1 MNDGITYIVQGLR
14 PLAVRCDTLVPD
26 PKNARDHDER
36 NLDTIR
42 ASLVRFGQRQP
53 IVVQRQGMRVR
64 AGNGRLKVARQLGW
78 DFIAAVVV
86 DESDA
91 EAAAYAIVDNRSAE
105 LASWNLE
112 NVAETLAELQIDL
125 PSFDIEDL
133 GWNET
138 ELAGLEMA
146 SAWDDMEMDR
156 DALRGTRNNIDRST
170 LVLRFNSTQAIDL
183 QTRVQAAGLGDTVT
197 PESMLQ
203 LVTKCR

>member
-170 LVLRFNSTQAIDL
+170 LVLRFNSTQAIDR